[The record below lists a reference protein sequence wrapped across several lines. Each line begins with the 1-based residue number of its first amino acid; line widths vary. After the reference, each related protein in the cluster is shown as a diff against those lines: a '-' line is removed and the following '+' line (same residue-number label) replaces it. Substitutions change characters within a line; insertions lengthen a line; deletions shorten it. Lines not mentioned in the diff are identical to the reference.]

1 MVLVYYGMGGASVLC
16 SGALVVPVYYGMGG
30 ASSAGVR
37 GECGSRFS
45 AAAAA
50 GQHTL

>member
-1 MVLVYYGMGGASVLC
+1 MKWVVPVVPVYYVPEYYGMGGA
-16 SGALVVPVYYGMGG
+16 G
-30 ASSAGVR
+30 SAGVR

-45 AAAAA
+45 AAASA